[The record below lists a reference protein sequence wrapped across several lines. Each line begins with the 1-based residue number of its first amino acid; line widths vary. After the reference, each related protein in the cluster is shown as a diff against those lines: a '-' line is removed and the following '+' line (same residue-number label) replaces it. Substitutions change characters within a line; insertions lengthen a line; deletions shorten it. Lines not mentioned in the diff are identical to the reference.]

1 MKRGNVGRARG
12 GYTLIEL
19 LMVVIVIATMAA
31 LTLPK
36 LRLERSQVDAAA
48 RTLGM
53 AMLTARADAVS
64 RGHNVLVVFDTA
76 RAQLRTVWDLNNN
89 RTADALEK
97 SRPFVLG
104 ERVVYGRGDGIP
116 PFNGATEQLPSLRVS
131 GGMPVIVVQRN
142 GGLDRAG
149 TIYLTARRG
158 AGSAATPDSRAVRLD
173 RSTGRATV
181 FVYTNNAWRR
191 Q

>member
-1 MKRGNVGRARG
+1 MRGERVAARRG
-12 GYTLIEL
+12 HTLLEL
-19 LMVVIVIATMAA
+19 LMVVFVIALMGGLA
-31 LTLPK
+31 LPR
-36 LRLERSQVDAAA
+36 LRLERSQTDAAA

-76 RAQLRTVWDLNNN
+76 RVQLRTVWDINNN
-89 RTADALEK
+89 RIADPTEK

-104 ERVVYGRGDGIP
+104 ERVVFGRGNGIP
-116 PFNGATEQLPSLRVS
+116 AFNGATEQLPAMRSSR
-131 GGMPVIVVQRN
+131 GMPVIVVQRN

-149 TIYLTARRG
+149 TVYFTARGGLR
-158 AGSAATPDSRAVRLD
+158 ANAIPDSRAVRLD

-181 FVYTNNAWRR
+181 FVYASNTWRR